1 MCIVLFFNQ
10 MVGMTVMRKA
20 AVMSLLSLA
29 VSSALIAGQPSGGDF
44 VISKSTIDTGGGM
57 STGGDFR
64 LTGTMGQP
72 DASPQISTGADIQLS
87 GGFWALIA
95 NGIAD
100 LIFKDGF
107 E

>member
-1 MCIVLFFNQ
+1 
-10 MVGMTVMRKA
+10 MRKA
-20 AVMSLLSLA
+20 AVIGLLRLA
-29 VSSALIAGQPSGGDF
+29 VSSALNAGQSSGGDF
-44 VISKSTIDTGGGM
+44 VISKSTIDTGGGVP
-57 STGGDFR
+57 TGGDYT
-64 LTGTMGQP
+64 LTGAIGQP
-72 DASPQISTGADIQLS
+72 DGSVQTSTGADLQLA